1 MRLPS
6 GFAIALASAAALTIG
21 ATLPA
26 QAACKRMG
34 FLVNDY
40 GKDGPT
46 KDAQELLEKDIAKW
60 AAGQGIKT
68 YTVNKKDVSC
78 ELFLNF
84 IVFDEHTCT
93 ASATV
98 CWDEKAPAAKP
109 ATAQEAK
116 ATGTAAPAVEKA
128 ATEQPAAA
136 APVAVEIKTEAKA
149 DAPAEAKPEV
159 KKGAAKPAAT
169 ETPAAAAKKADK
181 VETGAV
187 QSKPQDAKPADA
199 VAPAAT
205 GQAAVAAPAME
216 KAKATP
222 DQDPSQIAAA
232 AAERAAAAAERAAVA
247 AERAA
252 QAAMDAQSGNN
263 QTAATPASAT
273 AATPAATAAA
283 PAVVQPITPLPAGT
297 KP

>member
-1 MRLPS
+1 MRLQS
-6 GFAIALASAAALTIG
+6 SFAIAIASAVTMTLG

-26 QAACKRMG
+26 DAACKRMG

-60 AAGQGIKT
+60 AAGQGIKS

-98 CWDEKAPAAKP
+98 CWDEKNPGKPAAVQDAKAGDAPASGVPVVEK
-109 ATAQEAK
+109 TADTNTDAK
-116 ATGTAAPAVEKA
+116 AT
-128 ATEQPAAA
+128 AAA
-136 APVAVEIKTEAKA
+136 DKATAEAMKAKAKA
-149 DAPAEAKPEV
+149 DK
-159 KKGAAKPAAT
+159 AA
-169 ETPAAAAKKADK
+169 K

-187 QSKPQDAKPADA
+187 DAKPDTK
-199 VAPAAT
+199 PAAVPDAAATASPTKSST
-205 GQAAVAAPAME
+205 GEMDASQA
-216 KAKATP
+216 
-222 DQDPSQIAAA
+222 AAA

-252 QAAMDAQSGNN
+252 QAAMDAQQAPAAVAAGSSGSG
-263 QTAATPASAT
+263 QAS
-273 AATPAATAAA
+273 AATATA
-283 PAVVQPITPLPAGT
+283 QPITPLPSTA

>member
-6 GFAIALASAAALTIG
+6 SLAIALASAAAMTFG

-26 QAACKRMG
+26 SAACKRMG

-98 CWDEKAPAAKP
+98 CWDEKAPGKP
-109 ATAQEAK
+109 AAAQDAK
-116 ATGTAAPAVEKA
+116 ATGT
-128 ATEQPAAA
+128 PAAA
-136 APVAVEIKTEAKA
+136 GNTEAASEAKS
-149 DAPAEAKPEV
+149 EAKPDTKDV
-159 KKGAAKPAAT
+159 KKAAAIPADTKPAADAAAVKQPEATAAAKPS
-169 ETPAAAAKKADK
+169 EPKADK

-187 QSKPQDAKPADA
+187 QAPKTQDTKPEE
-199 VAPAAT
+199 AT
-205 GQAAVAAPAME
+205 AS
-216 KAKATP
+216 AKATP
-222 DQDPSQIAAA
+222 AKAEIATEKAKPATEQDASQMAAA

-252 QAAMDAQSGNN
+252 QAAMDVQN
-263 QTAATPASAT
+263 QNSASSASAVSAPASA
-273 AATPAATAAA
+273 PAADAAS
-283 PAVVQPITPLPAGT
+283 AVVQPITPLPST
-297 KP
+297 SKP